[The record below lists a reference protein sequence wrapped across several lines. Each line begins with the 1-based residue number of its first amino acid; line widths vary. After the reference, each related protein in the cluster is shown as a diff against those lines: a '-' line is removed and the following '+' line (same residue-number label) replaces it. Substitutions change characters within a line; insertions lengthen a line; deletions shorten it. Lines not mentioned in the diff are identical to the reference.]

1 MTSEIDITKPLVLQ
15 EDVVLI
21 PCAELDPKLRSRIA
35 FDDGDFTLAHRRRG
49 VRSEGIDGGTAALL
63 TLFREPRTIVSAV
76 IENSRTTGA
85 DPRARFDEVLP
96 PLAKF
101 VEEHVLVQAGS
112 AAR

>member
-35 FDDGDFTLAHRRRG
+35 FDDGDFTLAHRRRR
-49 VRSEGIDGGTAALL
+49 VRSKVIDGGTAALL

-85 DPRARFDEVLP
+85 DPRARLVEMRP
-96 PLAKF
+96 PLWP
-101 VEEHVLVQAGS
+101 LVAET
-112 AAR
+112 